1 MENGFKIMLL
11 SLVPPVNPIR
21 LSSVHLFFGN
31 MLLGNRN
38 LPNEGGGHEPDKLH

>member
-1 MENGFKIMLL
+1 MSNDKWKMDFALF
-11 SLVPPVNPIR
+11 PIR

-31 MLLGNRN
+31 MLVGNRN